1 MRIEYEKKAIYKI
14 VNKINGHIYIGQTN
28 NIERRFSDHITG
40 TGDNKYSLIHRAI
53 KKYGANNFTFE
64 VLGWFEDYNEKEQ
77 YYIDLYRCRAPYGY
91 NIQDGGNDPP
101 HYSGE
106 KNSFAKISE
115 ETARKVQEQA
125 LNWLIP
131 RPTIVHENKI
141 TFDIFRHINEGD
153 SWHRD
158 DLVYPLRPNETV
170 INEWKADKVIEL
182 LKNTKLSQAEIAKQV
197 GWGRT
202 AVTAIN
208 NGKNHF
214 RKNETYP
221 IRKQNNKTCN
231 D

>member
-1 MRIEYEKKAIYKI
+1 MKIEYPEKAIYKI
-14 VNKINGHIYIGQTN
+14 TNKINGHIYIGQTVDVN
-28 NIERRFSDHITG
+28 RRFSEHITG
-40 TGDNKYSLIHRAI
+40 TGDNKDSLIHKAI
-53 KKYGANNFTFE
+53 LKYGAKNFSFE
-64 VLGWFEDYNEKEQ
+64 VLGWFTDYDAKEK
-77 YYIDLYRCRAPYGY
+77 YYIELYRCKAPYGY

-101 HYSGE
+101 HYKGE
-106 KNSFAKISE
+106 ENNWTKIDE
-115 ETARKVQEQA
+115 KTARKVQEQA

-141 TFDIFRHINEGD
+141 TFDIFRHINDGT

-158 DLVYPLRPNETV
+158 DLSYPLRPGETE

-182 LKNTKLSQAEIAKQV
+182 LKTTKLSQAQIAKQV

-214 RKNETYP
+214 RSNETYP